1 MDEKCLS
8 DIVGVEADL
17 YMIVLCNKQLP
28 CGINMLPLDTFKTII
43 ESTPLI
49 SIDLI
54 VRNNEGKVLLGKRL
68 NRPAQGYWFV
78 PGGRIL
84 KDEPFITAFNR
95 LIKVEL
101 GLDYAESKFSGVY
114 QHFYDDNFSED
125 DFTTHYV
132 VLAYEINIGK
142 ELSSLPVEQHSSYQ
156 WFSENELVNNPQT
169 HIHTKWYFQNN
180 KQADFNLVATNSK
193 LK

>member
-1 MDEKCLS
+1 
-8 DIVGVEADL
+8 
-17 YMIVLCNKQLP
+17 
-28 CGINMLPLDTFKTII
+28 MLPLESFKTII

-54 VRNNEGKVLLGKRL
+54 VRNSEGKVLLGKRL

-78 PGGRIL
+78 PGGRIV
-84 KDEPFITAFNR
+84 KDEPFITAFSR

-101 GLDYAESKFSGVY
+101 GLDYAEPKFIGIY

-132 VLAYEINIGK
+132 VLAYEINIGGR
-142 ELSSLPVEQHSSYQ
+142 LPSLPVEQHSSYQ
-156 WFSENELVNNPQT
+156 WFSEYELLNNQQT
-169 HIHTKWYFQNN
+169 HIHTKWYFQNS
-180 KQADFNLVATNSK
+180 KQADFDMNLINTT

>member
-1 MDEKCLS
+1 
-8 DIVGVEADL
+8 
-17 YMIVLCNKQLP
+17 
-28 CGINMLPLDTFKTII
+28 MLPLETFKTVIA
-43 ESTPLI
+43 STPLI

-84 KDEPFITAFNR
+84 KDESFTSAFNR
-95 LIKVEL
+95 LIKDEL
-101 GLDYAESKFSGVY
+101 GLDCAESKFKGIY

-132 VLAYEINIGK
+132 VLAYEINIG
-142 ELSSLPVEQHSSYQ
+142 EDLSSLPLEQHSSYQ
-156 WFSENELVNNPQT
+156 WFSEDELVNNQQT
-169 HIHTKWYFQNN
+169 HIHTKWYFQDNM
-180 KQADFNLVATNSK
+180 QADFDMAATNSK

>member
-1 MDEKCLS
+1 
-8 DIVGVEADL
+8 
-17 YMIVLCNKQLP
+17 
-28 CGINMLPLDTFKTII
+28 MLPLDIFKTII

-84 KDEPFITAFNR
+84 KDEPFVTAFNR
-95 LIKVEL
+95 LIKTEL
-101 GLDYAESKFSGVY
+101 GLDCAESKFKGIY

-125 DFTTHYV
+125 DFTTHYI
-132 VLAYEINIGK
+132 VLAYEISMDGK
-142 ELSSLPVEQHSSYQ
+142 LLGLPLEQHSSYQ
-156 WFSENELVNNPQT
+156 WFSEDELLNNQQT
-169 HIHTKWYFQNN
+169 HIHTKWYFQDN
-180 KQADFNLVATNSK
+180 KQADYDMAAINTT